1 MVRSLLLTYLL
12 SDEEVSSWCFGEGF
26 VARRSMR
33 SSPVHRRGAARA
45 RTLMF
50 PSMVTAPVFSKHG
63 ASRNV
68 NMDYDMLK
76 SVVNQTVDLVTF
88 VFVSVLGVCDGELRA
103 ELADTLKA
111 TADLVACAAL
121 FNRSNAADH
130 LLALRGHALT
140 VFTALKSALAVDKN
154 APDELRNFI
163 PQAAVVRRAI
173 DSAMRLLLVSLQDD
187 RDLEDDTG
195 KECNALLRKLVDRL
209 RAILRLER
217 LDDSDHARN
226 FVAPALA
233 TLPGRTAVE
242 HVFVALSTS
251 NPAAE
256 PSSAEARDVLRFSL
270 ESFTDPQLT
279 RGAPVARA
287 PSMVTLTPM
296 YKGRR
301 WTYTVLTTANDD

>member
-1 MVRSLLLTYLL
+1 
-12 SDEEVSSWCFGEGF
+12 
-26 VARRSMR
+26 
-33 SSPVHRRGAARA
+33 
-45 RTLMF
+45 MF
-50 PSMVTAPVFSKHG
+50 PAMVTAPVFSKHG

-68 NMDYDMLK
+68 NMDYGMLK

-111 TADLVACAAL
+111 TADLVACAAA
-121 FNRSNAADH
+121 RRQATAADH

-140 VFTALKSALAVDKN
+140 VFTALKSALAVDEN

-173 DSAMRLLLVSLQDD
+173 DSAMRLLLVKLADD

-195 KECNALLRKLVDRL
+195 KECNALLQLVDRL

-226 FVAPALA
+226 FVAPARWRLFQA
-233 TLPGRTAVE
+233 APPLNTSSSLCPRPILPRSLRARRQGTFCASSSN
-242 HVFVALSTS
+242 LSRI
-251 NPAAE
+251 
-256 PSSAEARDVLRFSL
+256 PS
-270 ESFTDPQLT
+270 
-279 RGAPVARA
+279 
-287 PSMVTLTPM
+287 
-296 YKGRR
+296 
-301 WTYTVLTTANDD
+301 

>member
-1 MVRSLLLTYLL
+1 M
-12 SDEEVSSWCFGEGF
+12 F
-26 VARRSMR
+26 RRL
-33 SSPVHRRGAARA
+33 RGAAIDAFFSGAPA
-45 RTLMF
+45 RGGAGAYLMF

-111 TADLVACAAL
+111 TADLVACAAA
-121 FNRSNAADH
+121 RRQATAADH

-140 VFTALKSALAVDKN
+140 VFTALKSALAVDEN

-173 DSAMRLLLVSLQDD
+173 DSAMRLLLVKLADD

-195 KECNALLRKLVDRL
+195 KGVTPFCESWLTACARS
-209 RAILRLER
+209 RLER
-217 LDDSDHARN
+217 LDDWITREIWLPRWRLFQAAPPLNTSSSLCPRPILPRSLRARRQGRS
-226 FVAPALA
+226 AL
-233 TLPGRTAVE
+233 LPRIFHGSPVDEGRA
-242 HVFVALSTS
+242 SC
-251 NPAAE
+251 P
-256 PSSAEARDVLRFSL
+256 R
-270 ESFTDPQLT
+270 
-279 RGAPVARA
+279 
-287 PSMVTLTPM
+287 PSMVTLTPST
-296 YKGRR
+296 RR
-301 WTYTVLTTANDD
+301 R